1 MPRYRFHTLDVF
13 TDTPFG
19 GNPLAVV
26 LDADDLSGESM
37 QIIAAEFNLS
47 ETVFVLKP
55 AKAGANRRKVRIFT
69 PQTELPFA
77 GHPTVGVSFLLA
89 RLELVELNPAD
100 PVMVLE
106 EGVGDVPVKVQ
117 SGQDGPRSTQLSAP
131 RMPERGP
138 EPPSRADL
146 AAMLSLAE
154 ADLLPGHAAYSCG
167 VPFLFVPV
175 RDREAIA
182 RAKLRTDRWEK
193 LLSGWWAKSVF
204 PFTTDTVSKEAQI
217 HARMFA
223 PAMGVTEDPATGSAA
238 AALAGFLHDQD
249 RRDGARRW
257 LVEQGFEMG
266 RPSRIELEADI
277 AGGKITAVRV
287 GGSSVF
293 ISEGWLNAG

>member
-1 MPRYRFHTLDVF
+1 MSRYHFYTLDVF

-26 LDADDLSGESM
+26 LDADGLSSERM
-37 QIIAAEFNLS
+37 QTIAAEFNLS

-55 AKAGANRRKVRIFT
+55 SKAGLNRRKVRIFT

-77 GHPTVGVSFLLA
+77 GHPTVGASYLLA
-89 RLELVELNPAD
+89 KLSLVELNPAD

-117 SGQDGPRSTQLSAP
+117 SGNGGPRATQLSAP

-138 EPPSRADL
+138 TPPSRADL

-167 VPFLFVPV
+167 VPFLFLPL

-182 RAKLRTDRWEK
+182 QVKLRTDLWEK
-193 LLSGWWAKSVF
+193 LLSGWWAKNVF
-204 PFTTDTVSKEAQI
+204 LFTTDTVSKDAQI

-238 AALAGFLHDQD
+238 SALAGLLHD
-249 RRDGARRW
+249 REPRDGSRCW
-257 LVEQGFEMG
+257 LIEQGFEMG
-266 RPSRIELEADI
+266 RPSWIDLEADVV
-277 AGGKITAVRV
+277 AGKVAAVRV
-287 GGSSVF
+287 GGSSVLM
-293 ISEGWLNAG
+293 SEGWLNVG